1 LFGSFDK
8 DVMTIMDKKLGRN
21 NGWHQSKTFM

>member
-21 NGWHQSKTFM
+21 NGWYQS